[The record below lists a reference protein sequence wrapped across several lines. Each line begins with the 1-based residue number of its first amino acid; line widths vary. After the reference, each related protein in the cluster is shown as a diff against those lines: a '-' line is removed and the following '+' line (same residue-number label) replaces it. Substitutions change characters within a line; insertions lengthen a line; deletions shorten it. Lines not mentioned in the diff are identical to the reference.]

1 MKYKI
6 NKRNGAG
13 DMAKQLRGLIA
24 PIGSMF
30 L

>member
-6 NKRNGAG
+6 NRNGAG
-13 DMAKQLRGLIA
+13 EVAKQLRGLIA